1 MSRDVNSINKVI
13 LVGRVGQAPETRVLP
28 QRDSKVVR
36 FSVAT
41 NERSFNPNTKETR
54 DYTEW
59 HRITVW
65 GKLADFAEKY
75 ITQGKQLLV
84 EGKLRTR
91 KWQDKEGNKRST
103 TEIEAVNII
112 LLGRRDEAGAGE
124 APEPEARGGG
134 GYGGGGGA
142 PEDEFP
148 EPAEGGGGGTGE
160 DDIPF

>member
-13 LVGRVGQAPETRVLP
+13 LVGRVGQAPETRVLA
-28 QRDSKVVR
+28 QRDRKVVR
-36 FSVAT
+36 FSLAT
-41 NERSFNPNTKETR
+41 NERSFDPNTKESR
-54 DYTEW
+54 DFTEW

-65 GKLADFAEKY
+65 GKLADFAERY

-91 KWQDKEGNKRST
+91 KWQDKEGAKRTT

-124 APEPEARGGG
+124 GPEPETRGGG
-134 GYGGGGGA
+134 GYGGGT

-148 EPAEGGGGGTGE
+148 EPAEGGGSGE